1 MNYLF
6 IILMLIIL
14 YLNTINS
21 NKIVL
26 NLKKTD
32 SNKIILKLRRTD
44 NYELSYNFI
53 NHTTFYTKHI
63 VY

>member
-6 IILMLIIL
+6 IIIMLIIL
-14 YLNTINS
+14 YLNTVNS

-44 NYELSYNFI
+44 IMNYYIILKIILHFI
-53 NHTTFYTKHI
+53 QNI